1 MSFNIVRNDIT
12 KVYADAIVNTANPK
26 PVYAGGTDAAV
37 YAAAGAEALLKER
50 QKIGDIAVGH
60 AAVTPAFA
68 LNAKY
73 IIHTVGPEWTGGDN
87 GEREAV
93 KSCYESSLKLAKE
106 LGCESIA
113 FPLIATGVY
122 GFPKDEALKI
132 AVSVF
137 SEYLLQEDM
146 EITLVVFDRESFV
159 LSDKVFSDV
168 DEYID
173 DNYVCEALEDE
184 YEADRREKDAPSV
197 RQDIM
202 EAPKAA
208 FMASEDSSKGRVNN
222 LFGVLGRLGKK
233 KESFP
238 WSDEGAK
245 TSSKNAGRYSYEA
258 DAAECEVEDV
268 VLAEDKAPSA
278 LKEAE
283 RSTAPVAD
291 RIRESAARQKSPS
304 EAYCGNA
311 MPEAISGKPGK
322 ARSLDDLMAN
332 VSETW
337 QESLFRLID
346 EKGYTDTEVY
356 KRANVDRKLFSKIRS
371 NADYQPKKITA
382 VAFALAL
389 NLNLDETK
397 DLIGRAGYA
406 LSPSSRFDLII
417 EYFIENGV
425 YDTYTINLALF
436 EHDQPLIGV

>member
-208 FMASEDSSKGRVNN
+208 FMASEDSSKGRINN
-222 LFGVLGRLGKK
+222 LFGVLGRLGRK

-245 TSSKNAGRYSYEA
+245 TEA
-258 DAAECEVEDV
+258 PSE

>member
-50 QKIGDIAVGH
+50 LKIGDIAVGH

-87 GEREAV
+87 GEKEAV

-208 FMASEDSSKGRVNN
+208 FMASEDSSKGRINN
-222 LFGVLGRLGKK
+222 LFGVLGRLGRK

-238 WSDEGAK
+238 WSDADV
-245 TSSKNAGRYSYEA
+245 SYLSE
-258 DAAECEVEDV
+258 DAAECEVAAEP
-268 VLAEDKAPSA
+268 LAEDKAPSA

-283 RSTAPVAD
+283 CSPAPVAD

-311 MPEAISGKPGK
+311 MPESTVGKLGK